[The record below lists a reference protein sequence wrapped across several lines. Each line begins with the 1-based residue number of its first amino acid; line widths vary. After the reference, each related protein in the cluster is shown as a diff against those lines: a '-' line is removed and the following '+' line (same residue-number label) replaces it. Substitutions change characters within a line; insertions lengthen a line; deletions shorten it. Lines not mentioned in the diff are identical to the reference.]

1 MENNQPVEM
10 EEQVLSQI
18 EEPKEKVCVL
28 TGVPKGRTKYA
39 LWTMC
44 FVAVMSFAFL
54 TLGAFAQAQDVM
66 LGVLYTEF
74 VLLLSGT
81 AIFLALTNQH
91 GDWKRVLRLRFAKF
105 SVYVKVFVMSFCMLP
120 IAAFTNVTIMWIITQ
135 FGTLRLP
142 NFPEATTPVSYLFSL
157 FCIAVSAGICEE
169 IMFRGAVMGTLEKQV
184 GRRTSAV
191 FAALLFGL
199 FHYNLGNLLSPIV
212 LGLVFAYVTQ
222 VTDSIF
228 PAIFG
233 HFMNNG
239 LAVTIDYL
247 RLLGADEP
255 MDPKVMEQL
264 GDLATGVPTS
274 EQLLSIMGILAVVA
288 LVAGYFVFLL
298 LRSIKRSYP
307 RRESELYNVPVDEKY
322 NFLNRDYQIWKKQPG
337 RLGYLTIGVFVLIL
351 IAYAVL
357 NFQVFF
363 A

>member
-1 MENNQPVEM
+1 MESNQSAEMQTQQFKAPEVE
-10 EEQVLSQI
+10 ENISAW
-18 EEPKEKVCVL
+18 
-28 TGVPKGRTKYA
+28 TGVSKGKTKYA
-39 LWTMC
+39 FWAMC
-44 FVAVMSFAFL
+44 FVLVMSVAFL
-54 TLGAFAQAQDVM
+54 TLGSFAQSTNIM

-74 VLLLSGT
+74 VLLLCGT

-91 GDWKRVLRLRFAKF
+91 NDWKRVLRIRPAKF
-105 SVYVKVFVMSFCMLP
+105 SVYVKVFLMSFCLLP
-120 IAAFTNVTIMWIITQ
+120 VAAFMNVTAMWVISQ

-142 NFPEATTPVSYLFSL
+142 DFPAADSPVSYLYSL

-191 FAALLFGL
+191 LAALLFGV

-212 LGLVFAYVTQ
+212 LGIVFAYVAQ

-239 LAVTIDYL
+239 IAVTIDYL

-255 MDPKVMEQL
+255 INPEIAEQL
-264 GDLATGVPTS
+264 GDVISGVPTS
-274 EQLLSIMGILAVVA
+274 EQLLSLMGILAVIAAVT
-288 LVAGYFVFLL
+288 GYFVFLL

-307 RRESELYNVPVDEKY
+307 KRESELYATPIDEKY
-322 NFLNRDYQIWKKQPG
+322 NYLGTEYQIWKRQPG
-337 RLGYLTIGVFVLIL
+337 KVGYLSIAVLVLIL
-351 IAYAVL
+351 IAYAML
-357 NFQVFF
+357 NYRVFF